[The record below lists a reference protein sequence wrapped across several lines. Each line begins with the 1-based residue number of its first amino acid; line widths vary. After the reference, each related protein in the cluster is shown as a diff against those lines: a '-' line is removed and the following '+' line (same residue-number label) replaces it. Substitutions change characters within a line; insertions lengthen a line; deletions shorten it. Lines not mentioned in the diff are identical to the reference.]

1 LKRGC
6 SGACCVSVCAECA
19 TSERKE
25 SVKCVH
31 ACVLC
36 CCRRLVCFLFFPTTE
51 SERAACVAPTE
62 REIVRG
68 GVVARVCEHNMKM
81 EREKIFKER
90 TKMI

>member
-1 LKRGC
+1 MR
-6 SGACCVSVCAECA
+6 ECA
-19 TSERKE
+19 TSEREE

-31 ACVLC
+31 ACVQC
-36 CCRRLVCFLFFPTTE
+36 CCCCLVFFFPTTERE

-62 REIVRG
+62 REIERG
-68 GVVARVCEHNMKM
+68 GVVARVCGHNMKM